1 MSGNFK
7 HSEDDTSLHSG
18 RACDRCRKRK
28 IRCDKTFPCSNCR
41 SVGSDCKASNRAARQ
56 KRSRVLISSQ
66 YEEKID
72 LIDKKLSRL
81 NRLVESLITDSS
93 VGSMRISL
101 NHQDNLNSVLAPQD
115 MPSRSTPV
123 GSPTSEVITINSQSS
138 NNRVGAPPKEIASQV
153 TLGEGQSSLK
163 AHSAFA
169 IDFAHYV
176 VGSSQPLGQSSHEIG
191 KLLDTLH
198 HIKIAS
204 DDHRFSTKPLFPL
217 VYTTASPN
225 HEQYDMPPLRAAVRL
240 LREAE
245 EFIIVNATLNCLA
258 SDRVIGQNDTEA
270 YEEHNKLVFICQTN
284 LETALSKLTLY
295 IKPSYEMVLALILGI
310 VYAINVSNTSLAWVL
325 VGTAYQ
331 CSHSL
336 GFHTHLDSSDNSS
349 HEPDRKRL
357 LFWAVYFFE
366 KNLSV
371 RLGRSSII
379 TNCDIT
385 VLSLEGREMSECHA
399 ICYAYQTVKLAGLA
413 GRVYEQLYSADAL
426 RVTEDTRT
434 HRALE
439 LSQELHGYCA
449 EARDTNQLWAQSSG
463 DECER
468 EQIHFISASDEVL
481 RLSML
486 TLIYRA
492 MPPEP
497 NSETTFGLDCI
508 TSARC
513 ALESHQ
519 AFIRDFG
526 MQASSLLL
534 SEYVNWIILFTP
546 FVPSIVIFWHTIETR
561 DKEDLSRMYAFL
573 KSIECA
579 CQHSNAIAKHH
590 HLFGVLYSVAL
601 RYTELGLPSSPME
614 EEQLQ
619 LRSEVDAHLSALG
632 LQPQATY
639 LTADDTG
646 GVDSLMSSVQ
656 PSMEAIGQN
665 RAAEGNNWTQE
676 PWLRRWFSFNQQM
689 IGLFDDNDLS
699 F

>member
-1 MSGNFK
+1 MSGNSE
-7 HSEDDTSLHSG
+7 HSEDDTSLHPG
-18 RACDRCRKRK
+18 RA
-28 IRCDKTFPCSNCR
+28 
-41 SVGSDCKASNRAARQ
+41 

-66 YEEKID
+66 YEEKVD

-81 NRLVESLITDSS
+81 NRLVESLITDNS
-93 VGSMRISL
+93 VGSMGISL
-101 NHQDNLNSVLAPQD
+101 NHQDNSDSALASQD
-115 MPSRSTPV
+115 MPSLIMPV
-123 GSPTSEVITINSQSS
+123 GSPTSDVIAINAQSS
-138 NNRVGAPPKEIASQV
+138 SNRVGARSNEITNQA
-153 TLGEGQSSLK
+153 TIGEGQSSLK

-176 VGSSQPLGQSSHEIG
+176 VGSSQPPGQDNHEIG
-191 KLLDTLH
+191 QLLDTLH
-198 HIKIAS
+198 HIKNAS
-204 DDHRFSTKPLFPL
+204 DDHRFSSKPLFPL
-217 VYTTASPN
+217 VYATTSPN
-225 HEQYDMPPLRAAVRL
+225 HEQYDMPPLRATVQL

-245 EFIIVNATLNCLA
+245 GLA

-270 YEEHNKLVFICQTN
+270 YNEHNKLVLMCQTN

-295 IKPSYEMVLALILGI
+295 VKPSYEMVLALILGI
-310 VYAINVSNTSLAWVL
+310 VYAINISNASLAWVL

-336 GFHTHLDSSDNSS
+336 GFHTHSDSSDDSS
-349 HEPDRKRL
+349 HKSDRKRL

-385 VLSLEGREMSECHA
+385 ALSLEGLEMPESHA
-399 ICYAYQTVKLAGLA
+399 ICYAYQIVNLAGLA
-413 GRVYEQLYSADAL
+413 GRIYEQLYSADAL

-439 LSQELHGYCA
+439 LSQELHRYCA

-468 EQIHFISASDEVL
+468 EQIHLISASDEVL

-492 MPPEP
+492 IPPEP
-497 NSETTFGLDCI
+497 NSGTTFGLDCI

-519 AFIRDFG
+519 AFIRGFG

-534 SEYVNWIILFTP
+534 SEYINWTILFTP
-546 FVPSIVIFWHTIETR
+546 FVPFIVMFCHTIETR
-561 DKEDLSRMYAFL
+561 DKGDLDRMYAFL
-573 KSIECA
+573 ESIECA

-590 HLFGVLYSVAL
+590 HLSGVLYSVAL
-601 RYTELGLPSSPME
+601 RYTELGLPSSRME

-632 LQPQATY
+632 LQPHTTY
-639 LTADDTG
+639 LTAHHTED
-646 GVDSLMSSVQ
+646 VDSLMSSVQ
-656 PSMEAIGQN
+656 PSVEAIQQN
-665 RAAEGNNWTQE
+665 RTTEGNNWAE
-676 PWLRRWFSFNQQM
+676 DPWLRRWFSFNQQM
-689 IGLFDDNDLS
+689 IGLFDDNYLP

>member
-1 MSGNFK
+1 MN
-7 HSEDDTSLHSG
+7 
-18 RACDRCRKRK
+18 A
-28 IRCDKTFPCSNCR
+28 
-41 SVGSDCKASNRAARQ
+41 
-56 KRSRVLISSQ
+56 
-66 YEEKID
+66 
-72 LIDKKLSRL
+72 
-81 NRLVESLITDSS
+81 
-93 VGSMRISL
+93 
-101 NHQDNLNSVLAPQD
+101 
-115 MPSRSTPV
+115 
-123 GSPTSEVITINSQSS
+123 QSS
-138 NNRVGAPPKEIASQV
+138 NNRVGAPTNEITNQV

-169 IDFAHYV
+169 IDFAHHV
-176 VGSSQPLGQSSHEIG
+176 VGSSQPLGQSNHEIS

-198 HIKIAS
+198 HIRNAS
-204 DDHRFSTKPLFPL
+204 DDHRFSSKPLFPL
-217 VYTTASPN
+217 AHATASPN

-270 YEEHNKLVFICQTN
+270 YDEHNKLVFMCQTN

-295 IKPSYEMVLALILGI
+295 VKPSYDMVLALILGI

-336 GFHTHLDSSDNSS
+336 GFHTHSDSSDDSS
-349 HEPDRKRL
+349 YEPDRKRL
-357 LFWAVYFFE
+357 LFWAVYCFE

-385 VLSLEGREMSECHA
+385 VLSLEGLKMSECHA

-413 GRVYEQLYSADAL
+413 GRIYEQLYSAEAL

-449 EARDTNQLWAQSSG
+449 EARDTNQLWAQLSG

-468 EQIHFISASDEVL
+468 EQINFIYASDEVL

-497 NSETTFGLDCI
+497 NSGTTFGLDCI

-519 AFIRDFG
+519 AFIRGFG

-534 SEYVNWIILFTP
+534 SEYVNWTILFTP
-546 FVPSIVIFWHTIETR
+546 FVPFIVIFCHTIETR

-573 KSIECA
+573 KSIESA

-601 RYTELGLPSSPME
+601 RYTELGLPSSPVAK
-614 EEQLQ
+614 EQLQ

-632 LQPQATY
+632 LQPDRTY
-639 LTADDTG
+639 LTAHHAED
-646 GVDSLMSSVQ
+646 VDNFMSSVQ
-656 PSMEAIGQN
+656 PSVEAIGQN
-665 RAAEGNNWTQE
+665 RAAEGNNWAQE
-676 PWLRRWFSFNQQM
+676 PWLGRWFSFNQQM
-689 IGLFDDNDLS
+689 MGLFEDNDLP

>member
-1 MSGNFK
+1 MSGNSE
-7 HSEDDTSLHSG
+7 HSEDDTSLHPG
-18 RACDRCRKRK
+18 RACRM
-28 IRCDKTFPCSNCR
+28 
-41 SVGSDCKASNRAARQ
+41 
-56 KRSRVLISSQ
+56 LILVSS
-66 YEEKID
+66 EEKID

-81 NRLVESLITDSS
+81 NRLVESLITDNS
-93 VGSMRISL
+93 VGSMGISL
-101 NHQDNLNSVLAPQD
+101 NHQDNLDSALASQD
-115 MPSRSTPV
+115 MPSRSMPV
-123 GSPTSEVITINSQSS
+123 GSPTSEVIAINAQSS
-138 NNRVGAPPKEIASQV
+138 SNRVGARPNEITNQV
-153 TLGEGQSSLK
+153 TIGEGQSSLK

-176 VGSSQPLGQSSHEIG
+176 VGSSQPPGQDNHEIG
-191 KLLDTLH
+191 QLLDTLH
-198 HIKIAS
+198 HIKNAS
-204 DDHRFSTKPLFPL
+204 DDHRFSSKPLFPL
-217 VYTTASPN
+217 VHATTSPN
-225 HEQYDMPPLRAAVRL
+225 HEQYDMPPLRAAVQL

-245 EFIIVNATLNCLA
+245 DKKSFIFRGLCYLLSPGSLSDLCLKVYFSSDYSHAEFIIINATLNCLA

-270 YEEHNKLVFICQTN
+270 YNEHNKLVFMCQTN

-295 IKPSYEMVLALILGI
+295 VKPSYEMVLALILGI
-310 VYAINVSNTSLAWVL
+310 VYAINISNTSLAWVL

-336 GFHTHLDSSDNSS
+336 GFHTHLDSSDDSS
-349 HEPDRKRL
+349 HKSDRKRL

-385 VLSLEGREMSECHA
+385 ALSLEGLEMPESHA
-399 ICYAYQTVKLAGLA
+399 ICYAYQIVNLAGLA
-413 GRVYEQLYSADAL
+413 GRIYEQLYSADAL

-434 HRALE
+434 RRALE
-439 LSQELHGYCA
+439 LSQELYRYCA

-468 EQIHFISASDEVL
+468 EQIHLISASDEVL

-497 NSETTFGLDCI
+497 NSGTTFGLDCI

-519 AFIRDFG
+519 VFIRGFG
-526 MQASSLLL
+526 MQASSLIL
-534 SEYVNWIILFTP
+534 SEYINWTILFTP
-546 FVPSIVIFWHTIETR
+546 FVPFIVMFCHTIETR
-561 DKEDLSRMYAFL
+561 DKGDLDRMYAFL

-601 RYTELGLPSSPME
+601 RYTELGSPSSRME

-632 LQPQATY
+632 LQPHTTY
-639 LTADDTG
+639 LTAHHTED
-646 GVDSLMSSVQ
+646 VDPLMSSVQ
-656 PSMEAIGQN
+656 PSVEAIEQN
-665 RAAEGNNWTQE
+665 RTTEGNNWAEE

-689 IGLFDDNDLS
+689 IGLFDDNYLP

>member
-1 MSGNFK
+1 MSGNSE
-7 HSEDDTSLHSG
+7 HSEDDTSLHPG
-18 RACDRCRKRK
+18 RA
-28 IRCDKTFPCSNCR
+28 
-41 SVGSDCKASNRAARQ
+41 

-81 NRLVESLITDSS
+81 NRLVESLITDNS
-93 VGSMRISL
+93 VGSMGISL
-101 NHQDNLNSVLAPQD
+101 NHQDNLDYALAPQD
-115 MPSRSTPV
+115 MPSRSMPV
-123 GSPTSEVITINSQSS
+123 GSPTSEVIAINAQSS
-138 NNRVGAPPKEIASQV
+138 SNRVGARPNEITNQV
-153 TLGEGQSSLK
+153 TIGEGQSSLK

-176 VGSSQPLGQSSHEIG
+176 VGSSQPPGQDNHEIG
-191 KLLDTLH
+191 QLLDTLH
-198 HIKIAS
+198 HIKNAS
-204 DDHRFSTKPLFPL
+204 DDHRFSSKPLFPL
-217 VYTTASPN
+217 VHATTSPN
-225 HEQYDMPPLRAAVRL
+225 HEQYDMPPLRAAVQL

-245 EFIIVNATLNCLA
+245 GLA

-270 YEEHNKLVFICQTN
+270 YNEHNKLVFMCQTN

-295 IKPSYEMVLALILGI
+295 VKPSYEMVLALILGI
-310 VYAINVSNTSLAWVL
+310 VYAINISNTSLAWVL

-336 GFHTHLDSSDNSS
+336 GFHTHLDSSDDSS
-349 HEPDRKRL
+349 HKSDRKRL

-385 VLSLEGREMSECHA
+385 ALSLEGLEMPESHA
-399 ICYAYQTVKLAGLA
+399 ICYAYQIVNLAGLA
-413 GRVYEQLYSADAL
+413 GRIYEQLYSADAL

-434 HRALE
+434 RRALE
-439 LSQELHGYCA
+439 LSQELYRYCA

-468 EQIHFISASDEVL
+468 EQIHLISASDEVL

-497 NSETTFGLDCI
+497 NSGTTFGLDCI

-519 AFIRDFG
+519 VFIRGFG
-526 MQASSLLL
+526 MQASSLIL
-534 SEYVNWIILFTP
+534 SEYINWTILFTP
-546 FVPSIVIFWHTIETR
+546 FVPFIVMFCHTIETR
-561 DKEDLSRMYAFL
+561 DKGDLDRMYAFL

-601 RYTELGLPSSPME
+601 RYTELGSPSSRME

-632 LQPQATY
+632 LQPHTTY
-639 LTADDTG
+639 LTAHHTED
-646 GVDSLMSSVQ
+646 VDPLMSSVQ
-656 PSMEAIGQN
+656 PSVEAIEQN
-665 RAAEGNNWTQE
+665 RTTEGNNWAEE

-689 IGLFDDNDLS
+689 IGLFDDNYLP